1 MNLEDITTDIKKKNK
16 ATHKIVI
23 LCGEDHTP
31 CGFFPS
37 MAESEQSMYKMCAKP
52 LFIQSGKQIALVQ
65 CLENAGIKSKKI
77 ILSGEG
83 DLARSDRTPIF
94 ADLGIKSY
102 DDLKRGVFIK
112 APSSVTLEMRRG
124 GFEKASMNPN
134 DLNPA
139 YAADIIK
146 KFSENPSAEAMLFTV
161 GSFHLLTD
169 TIEQV
174 LIGMGPMR
182 QMNFHVIKVYAEPKN
197 GAFDG
202 AMQNIGQFP
211 RAMKS
216 AIFGNPSV
224 SPEIM
229 KNAFKQLRLNH
240 RLMGD
245 DLYFDN
251 LCRKVIFDTIRM
263 GSMKIPG
270 MRMLPKRM
278 ELFAMPGCSEKVKIV
293 GLKSESAKS
302 LNGKTGQI
310 VAVQNNIPFD
320 GYNRFQV
327 KIGDVIKSLKPMN
340 LQLLLD
346 DNKEKGEGPPTTEEL
361 YKEALNENSPLSLSG
376 GRKRQSRRRKSR
388 KTRKFRR
395 KSRKRRK
402 SRRKKTRKRK
412 SKKKK
417 RR

>member
-1 MNLEDITTDIKKKNK
+1 MNLESITADIKKNK

-31 CGFFPS
+31 CGFLGS
-37 MAESEQSMYKMCAKP
+37 MAASEQSMYRMCAKP

-83 DLARSDRTPIF
+83 DLARSDETPIF
-94 ADLGIKSY
+94 ADLGIQSY
-102 DDLKRGVFIK
+102 NDLKRGVFIK
-112 APSSVTLEMRRG
+112 APSSVTLAMRRG
-124 GFEKASMNPN
+124 GYPSASMNPN

-161 GSFHLLTD
+161 GSFHLLRD
-169 TIEQV
+169 TIEQT
-174 LIGMGPMR
+174 LIGMGPTR

-197 GAFDG
+197 GATDE
-202 AMQNIGQFP
+202 ALQHIGQFP
-211 RAMKS
+211 PAMKS
-216 AIFGNPSV
+216 AIFGNPRV
-224 SPEIM
+224 SLEIM
-229 KNAFKQLRLNH
+229 KNAIKQLRLNH
-240 RLMGD
+240 SLIGD

-278 ELFAMPGCSEKVKIV
+278 ELFAMPGCAEKVKIV
-293 GLKSESAKS
+293 GLKSESAKP

-310 VAVQNNIPFD
+310 VSVKNNIPFD

-327 KIGDVIKSLKPMN
+327 KIGDVMKSLKPMN
-340 LQLLLD
+340 LQLLVD
-346 DNKEKGEGPPTTEEL
+346 DHKEKVEGPPTTEEL
-361 YKEALNENSPLSLSG
+361 YKEALDENSPLSLSG

-388 KTRKFRR
+388 
-395 KSRKRRK
+395 RRK
-402 SRRKKTRKRK
+402 SRRRKTKKRRKRIKKRKRK
-412 SKKKK
+412 TRRK
-417 RR
+417 R

>member
-1 MNLEDITTDIKKKNK
+1 MNLEGITADIKKNK

-31 CGFFPS
+31 CGFLGS
-37 MAESEQSMYKMCAKP
+37 MAASEQSMYKMCAKP

-65 CLENAGIKSKKI
+65 CLENAGIKSKNI

-83 DLARSDRTPIF
+83 DLASSDQTPIF

-112 APSSVTLEMRRG
+112 APSSVTLAMRRG
-124 GFEKASMNPN
+124 GYTSASMNPN

-161 GSFHLLTD
+161 GSFHLLRD
-169 TIEQV
+169 TIEQT

-182 QMNFHVIKVYAEPKN
+182 QMNFHVINVYAEPKN

-202 AMQNIGQFP
+202 AMQHIGQFP

-263 GSMKIPG
+263 GSMKMPG

-278 ELFAMPGCSEKVKIV
+278 ELFAMPGCSEKVKIG

-310 VAVQNNIPFD
+310 VSVKNNIPFD

-327 KIGDVIKSLKPMN
+327 KIGDVMKSLKPMN
-340 LQLLLD
+340 LQLLID
-346 DNKEKGEGPPTTEEL
+346 DDKEKGEGPPTTEEL
-361 YKEALNENSPLSLSG
+361 YKEELDENSPLSLSG
-376 GRKRQSRRRKSR
+376 GRKRQSRRKKSR
-388 KTRKFRR
+388 KTRKFSR

>member
-1 MNLEDITTDIKKKNK
+1 MNLEGITADIKKNK

-31 CGFFPS
+31 CGFLGS
-37 MAESEQSMYKMCAKP
+37 MAASEQSMYKMCAKP

-83 DLARSDRTPIF
+83 DLASSDRTPIF

-112 APSSVTLEMRRG
+112 APSSVTLAMRRG
-124 GFEKASMNPN
+124 GYPSASMNPK

-161 GSFHLLTD
+161 GSFHLLRD
-169 TIEQV
+169 TIEQA
-174 LIGMGPMR
+174 LIVMGPTR

-202 AMQNIGQFP
+202 AMQHIGQFP
-211 RAMKS
+211 QAMKS

-224 SPEIM
+224 SLEIM

-245 DLYFDN
+245 NLYFDN

-278 ELFAMPGCSEKVKIV
+278 ELFAMPGCSEKVKIG

-310 VAVQNNIPFD
+310 VSVKNNTPFD

-327 KIGDVIKSLKPMN
+327 KIGDVMKSLKPMN
-340 LQLLLD
+340 LQLLID
-346 DNKEKGEGPPTTEEL
+346 DDKEKGEGPPTTEEL
-361 YKEALNENSPLSLSG
+361 YKEALDENSPLSLSG